1 MLQET
6 ITLLE
11 IQSAKVDKKSVTVQ
25 TEIIR
30 CEECEFP
37 AEDVYEIVDHMH
49 GSHPIEI
56 ESEFKCHYCGE
67 CFENKKCFMEH
78 RKEAH
83 IEKVKPCSYFIEG
96 KCDFDDECWYVHCST
111 GSGHEK
117 KEFICRVCDKRF
129 TNKNDFMQHRTKEHV
144 QNVFF
149 CKNALK
155 GTCRFGAKKCWFN
168 HSDNE
173 ITYTSGNEN
182 ENGENLQN
190 MNQEMMEKLFEM
202 MEKFTQR
209 IIQIENNI

>member
-1 MLQET
+1 MMSAGMF
-6 ITLLE
+6 IAVLE
-11 IQSAKVDKKSVTVQ
+11 VVM
-25 TEIIR
+25 R
-30 CEECEFP
+30 
-37 AEDVYEIVDHMH
+37 
-49 GSHPIEI
+49 
-56 ESEFKCHYCGE
+56 
-67 CFENKKCFMEH
+67 
-78 RKEAH
+78 
-83 IEKVKPCSYFIEG
+83 
-96 KCDFDDECWYVHCST
+96 
-111 GSGHEK
+111 K

-129 TNKNDFMQHRTKEHV
+129 TNKNDFMQHRKKEHV